1 MARKYTRMRITH
13 IDIYRLSLF
22 MSGAKFLLWC
32 ARALSLAH
40 SGFSRS
46 LSHSLGLTPRF
57 IPRSLT
63 RSLPPTL
70 AHWFPYTPLS
80 RAVRMVGVGGGKKK
94 KTVVQR
100 TSVHVHA
107 VSAIH
112 CTAQSK
118 KVGSGAAT
126 LP

>member
-22 MSGAKFLLWC
+22 MSGAKILLWC

-46 LSHSLGLTPRF
+46 LFHSLGLTPRF

-70 AHWFPYTPLS
+70 AHWFPYSGLHCQ
-80 RAVRMVGVGGGKKK
+80 VLL
-94 KTVVQR
+94 
-100 TSVHVHA
+100 VHF
-107 VSAIH
+107 
-112 CTAQSK
+112 
-118 KVGSGAAT
+118 
-126 LP
+126 

>member
-22 MSGAKFLLWC
+22 MSGAKILLWC

-46 LSHSLGLTPRF
+46 LCHPLGLTPRF
-57 IPRSLT
+57 IPCSLT

-70 AHWFPYTPLS
+70 AHWFPYRSSPWPWRYGIMSVGHFGHILLFLPLYAILELPYLHGA
-80 RAVRMVGVGGGKKK
+80 R
-94 KTVVQR
+94 
-100 TSVHVHA
+100 HVA
-107 VSAIH
+107 R
-112 CTAQSK
+112 
-118 KVGSGAAT
+118 
-126 LP
+126 